1 MRCRSAGFTLVEM
14 IVTVMVLAILTS
26 IGMQTYQSVVTST
39 RMSGRINSLLG
50 TFALARSEA
59 MKRGQTVN
67 VCPVLSPSA
76 ATAACTTVTDWTTGW
91 VVLPTSAAPTPLQI
105 STALTSG
112 DTLTST
118 VNTFPV
124 FSQTGY
130 TFFAGILSLHDTNST
145 PSLYR
150 CIVFSA
156 GSWSTKKGAVCP

>member
-14 IVTVMVLAILTS
+14 IMTVFVLAILTS
-26 IGMQTYQSVVTST
+26 IGMQSYQSVVTST

-50 TFALARSEA
+50 TLALARSEA

-76 ATAACTTVTDWTTGW
+76 STSACTTVTDWTTGW
-91 VVLPTSAAPTPLQI
+91 VVLPTSASPTPLQI
-105 STALTSG
+105 STALTNG
-112 DTLTST
+112 DTLTSSST
-118 VNTFPV
+118 AYPT

-130 TFFAGILSLHDTNST
+130 TFFAGTLSLHDTNST

-150 CIVFSA
+150 CIVFIA
-156 GSWSTKKGAVCP
+156 GSWSTKKGAACP